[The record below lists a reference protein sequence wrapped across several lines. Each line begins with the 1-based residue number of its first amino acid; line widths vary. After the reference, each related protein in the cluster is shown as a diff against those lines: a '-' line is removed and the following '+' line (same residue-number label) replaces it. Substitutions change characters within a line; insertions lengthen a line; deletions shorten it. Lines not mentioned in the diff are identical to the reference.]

1 MSAGRRRKA
10 GKKVPCSRFQP
21 VTLEPVSRWSRG
33 HDSSVYR
40 SMTLDELDGSV
51 SASERTSQ
59 MQAYERSIKPIF
71 SHAFRPEEIC
81 INYLSRTI
89 GSNVLEGAAQLGR
102 RAGVVGGLV
111 KGAVGEDG
119 LGVGTLAG
127 TLAFL

>member
-1 MSAGRRRKA
+1 
-10 GKKVPCSRFQP
+10 
-21 VTLEPVSRWSRG
+21 
-33 HDSSVYR
+33 
-40 SMTLDELDGSV
+40 MTLDELDGSV

-59 MQAYERSIKPIF
+59 MHAYERSIKPIFFKKF